1 MNRLTSQSIRRAF
14 NRASASYDR
23 HAALPAATRATL
35 LERLDLVAFE
45 PGVVLDLGAGTGHSA
60 RELKRRYRKSAVIAL
75 DVAHRMLEASAPQLP
90 WWRPFHRICA
100 DAAQLPLRA
109 GSVDLVYSNLML
121 HWAVDLDAVLREVR
135 RVLSPRGY
143 FTFATLG
150 PDTLSELRNA
160 WTHLDDAPHVHGFLD
175 LHDLG
180 DALVRC
186 GFSDPVMDVDRYT
199 LTYPH
204 FTALRGE
211 LKGLGAQNAHQ
222 DRARGFSSRTVLK
235 RLELAYASAQQADG
249 RLPVSCEVV
258 YGQAWCPG
266 STPPIRSRR
275 GETVIPL
282 TSLTKRRQPP

>member
-1 MNRLTSQSIRRAF
+1 MNRLTAQSMRHAF
-14 NRASASYDR
+14 NRASSMYDR
-23 HAALPAATRATL
+23 HAALPATTRATL
-35 LERLDLVAFE
+35 LDRLDLLAFE
-45 PGVVLDLGAGTGHSA
+45 PGVVLDLGAGTGHST
-60 RELKRRYRKSAVIAL
+60 RSLKKRYRKSTVIAL
-75 DVAHRMLEASAPQLP
+75 DVAYRMLLSSAPQLP
-90 WWRPFHRICA
+90 WWRPFHRVCA
-100 DAAQLPLRA
+100 DAAHLPIRT

-143 FTFATLG
+143 FTFSTLG
-150 PDTLSELRNA
+150 PDTLHELRSA
-160 WTHLDDAPHVHGFLD
+160 WAQLDDAPHVHGFLD

-204 FTALRGE
+204 FTALRRE

-222 DRARGFSSRTVLK
+222 DRARGFSGRTVLK
-235 RLELAYASAQQADG
+235 RLESSYMSAQQADG

-266 STPPIRSRR
+266 SNSPIRSRR
-275 GETVIPL
+275 GETVVPL
-282 TSLTKRRQPP
+282 TSLTKRRAP